1 MYGPVRTVLWAV
13 GSFAPTDPIGTNHN
27 LILMLDKPGQ
37 GTIYKKISFLR
48 MTAWKGFFQQIFELF
63 VKIDNEKVFI
73 DILKWLLL
81 LD

>member
-1 MYGPVRTVLWAV
+1 
-13 GSFAPTDPIGTNHN
+13 
-27 LILMLDKPGQ
+27 
-37 GTIYKKISFLR
+37 

>member
-1 MYGPVRTVLWAV
+1 
-13 GSFAPTDPIGTNHN
+13 
-27 LILMLDKPGQ
+27 MLDKPDQ

>member
-1 MYGPVRTVLWAV
+1 
-13 GSFAPTDPIGTNHN
+13 
-27 LILMLDKPGQ
+27 MLDKLGHD
-37 GTIYKKISFLR
+37 TLYKKISFLQ
-48 MTAWKGFFQQIFELF
+48 MSVEEGFFQQIFELF